1 MSGGGT
7 LALTSADLP
16 WSRVRLEGADADVDL
31 VELHR
36 DPLTRARSL
45 LVRFPPGWR
54 RPGPGFYACAEEVL
68 VIEGA
73 VSVSG
78 TTVSAGEYAF
88 FPPFLTRTASLSP
101 SGCLALAWFS
111 AAPRWS
117 MGTAGATDA
126 VVHTS
131 VAQLRRSAGNEVQG
145 SAHLV
150 EQADGVADAPAEVVS
165 TTSWRW
171 CFRDEGERIPSLAPP
186 LLVRRWA

>member
-1 MSGGGT
+1 MSGGT
-7 LALTSADLP
+7 VALASPDLP
-16 WSRVRLEGADADVDL
+16 WSRVRLDDADADVDL

-54 RPGPGFYACAEEVL
+54 RPGPGCYPCAEEVL

-73 VSVSG
+73 ITVSG
-78 TTVSAGEYAF
+78 TTVRAGEYAF
-88 FPPFLTRTASLSP
+88 FPPYVTRRASRST

-117 MGTAGATDA
+117 AGTAGATA
-126 VVHTS
+126 GVVRTS
-131 VAQLRRSAGNEVQG
+131 IAQLRRPAGGEVQG

-150 EQADGVADAPAEVVS
+150 EQAAGVADAPTEVVS
-165 TTSWRW
+165 TTSWHW
-171 CFRDEGERIPSLAPP
+171 CFRAAGDRFPALTPP